1 MNEESLAR
9 IDSYLSGSALDL
21 FEAQGL
27 RLEARTASTAELSEP
42 LASSIGFTS
51 DNMKGVLVLVMEK
64 ALVLASLPANLRA
77 KHYDDELLADW
88 VGELSNQLLGRLK
101 TRFIASGIQIAL
113 STPIVFVGREMRH
126 FFRPSPI
133 QRKLGFGGKGEAVVE
148 FLANYERDFEIAKG
162 EGPAEQGPPE
172 GEVLFF

>member
-9 IDSYLSGSALDL
+9 IDSFITASTLDL
-21 FEAQGL
+21 FGSQGVKMETL
-27 RLEARTASTAELSEP
+27 AAGLPGMVEP

-64 ALVLASLPANLRA
+64 ALATACLPANLRQNGCS
-77 KHYDDELLADW
+77 DELLADW

-101 TRFIASGIQIAL
+101 TRFVGSGIQIAL

-133 QRKLGFGGKGEAVVE
+133 QRKLGFGGGGGAEVE
-148 FLANYERDFEIAKG
+148 FLANFERDFEIAEG
-162 EGPAEQGPPE
+162 EPLAEPGPPE

>member
-9 IDSYLSGSALDL
+9 IDGYVSASALDL
-21 FEAQGL
+21 FAAQGL
-27 RLEARTASTAELSEP
+27 KIEARPAPQAELAEP

-64 ALVLASLPANLRA
+64 SLALASLPANLRA
-77 KHYDDELLADW
+77 KGCDDELLADW

-101 TRFIASGIQIAL
+101 TRFIGSGLQIML

-148 FLANYERDFEIAKG
+148 LLANYERDFEIVEGENSAK
-162 EGPAEQGPPE
+162 AGPPE

>member
-9 IDSYLSGSALDL
+9 IDSFISASTLDL
-21 FEAQGL
+21 FGSQGL
-27 RLEARTASTAELSEP
+27 GMEVLPLEQAELAEP

-64 ALVLASLPANLRA
+64 ALALASLPANLRQ
-77 KHYDDELLADW
+77 KGGSDELLADW

-101 TRFIASGIQIAL
+101 SRFIGSGVQIAL

-133 QRKLGFGGKGEAVVE
+133 QRKLGFGGKGRAEVE
-148 FLANYERDFEIAKG
+148 LLANFERDFEMAEG
-162 EGPAEQGPPE
+162 EPSEEEGPPE

>member
-1 MNEESLAR
+1 MNVESLAR
-9 IDSYLSGSALDL
+9 IDGFITASTLDL
-21 FEAQGL
+21 FGSQGVKM
-27 RLEARTASTAELSEP
+27 EVLSSRMVDMANP

-64 ALVLASLPANLRA
+64 ALAMACLPDNLRQNGCS
-77 KHYDDELLADW
+77 DELLADW

-101 TRFIASGIQIAL
+101 TRFIGSGVQIAL

-133 QRKLGFGGKGEAVVE
+133 QRKLGFGGRGNAEVE
-148 FLANYERDFEIAKG
+148 LLANFERDFEIA
-162 EGPAEQGPPE
+162 EGQPIVEPGPPE

>member
-9 IDSYLSGSALDL
+9 IDGFISASTLDL
-21 FEAQGL
+21 FGSQGVKMEALPSGAN
-27 RLEARTASTAELSEP
+27 EMIEP

-64 ALVLASLPANLRA
+64 PLVIACLPANLRRNVCS
-77 KHYDDELLADW
+77 DELLADW

-101 TRFIASGIQIAL
+101 TRFLASGLQIVL

-133 QRKLGFGGKGEAVVE
+133 QRKLGFGGAGEAAVE
-148 FLANYERDFEIAKG
+148 LLANYERDFEIVEG
-162 EGPAEQGPPE
+162 ESSAEPGTPE

>member
-9 IDSYLSGSALDL
+9 IDRYLSASTLDL
-21 FEAQGL
+21 FGAQGL
-27 RLEARTASTAELSEP
+27 RLEAWPAPAAELAEP

-64 ALVLASLPANLRA
+64 SLALASLPANLRA
-77 KHYDDELLADW
+77 KCGDDELLADW
-88 VGELSNQLLGRLK
+88 VGELSNQLLGRIK
-101 TRFIASGIQIAL
+101 TRFIGSGIQIAL

-133 QRKLGFGGKGEAVVE
+133 QRKLGFGGEGEAVVE
-148 FLANYERDFEIAKG
+148 FLANYERDFEVAEG
-162 EGPAEQGPPE
+162 EPGAEPGPPE

>member
-9 IDSYLSGSALDL
+9 IDGFIVGSTLDL
-21 FEAQGL
+21 FGSQDVKMEAL
-27 RLEARTASTAELSEP
+27 ASGTGELVEP

-64 ALVLASLPANLRA
+64 SLAMACLPANLRQNGCG
-77 KHYDDELLADW
+77 DELLADW

-101 TRFIASGIQIAL
+101 TRFIGSGITIAL

-133 QRKLGFGGKGEAVVE
+133 QRKLGFGGRGRAEVE
-148 FLANYERDFEIAKG
+148 LLANFERDFEIA
-162 EGPAEQGPPE
+162 EGQPIVEPGPPE

>member
-1 MNEESLAR
+1 MNEGSLAR
-9 IDSYLSGSALDL
+9 IDSFIS
-21 FEAQGL
+21 
-27 RLEARTASTAELSEP
+27 ASTLELFGSQGVKMDALPSVEVRMTEP

-51 DNMKGVLVLVMEK
+51 DNMKGVLVLVVEK
-64 ALVLASLPANLRA
+64 TLAMASLPANLKA
-77 KHYDDELLADW
+77 KHCDDELLADW

-101 TRFIASGIQIAL
+101 TRFLASGLQIVL

-133 QRKLGFGGKGEAVVE
+133 QRKLGFGGAGEAAVE
-148 FLANYERDFEIAKG
+148 LLANYKRDFEIVEG
-162 EGPAEQGPPE
+162 ESSAEPGTPE